1 MLSTAEQAETIEEQT
16 QTIITAEY
24 QGIKTVMDMYLCES
38 HYGGGN
44 YGRGDYEPVFLSMW
58 GSEIQ
63 CRGIF
68 AALVQSCTVT
78 VGHKTISRSWSN
90 KLRYRS
96 KKIGYGKYHAITWE
110 ETLSEKAVVFFRP
123 EEENSAW
130 EKFFKKRLIPVANE
144 WIPDLVQILIEKEMV
159 TVLTGL
165 NAYGYILD
173 TNDDSVCDLIVENI
187 HK

>member
-1 MLSTAEQAETIEEQT
+1 MLSTAEQIEITEEQT
-16 QTIITAEY
+16 KTIIAVEY
-24 QGIKTVMDMYLCES
+24 QGIKTVMDMYLCAPS
-38 HYGGGN
+38 CGGGN
-44 YGRGDYEPVFLSMW
+44 YEPVFLSMW

-68 AALVQSCTVT
+68 AALAQFCTVT
-78 VGHKTISRSWSN
+78 VGDKTISRSWSN

-110 ETLSEKAVVFFRP
+110 ESLSEKAVVFFRS
-123 EEENSAW
+123 EEENSTW

-144 WIPDLVQILIEKEMV
+144 WIPDIVRILIEQELV
-159 TVLTGL
+159 TVLAGL

-173 TNDDSVCDLIVENI
+173 INDDKVCDLIVENI